1 MPEEQETSSNTN
13 QYSLGD
19 ILLFNTNDLPD
30 NQETCLNVKT
40 QEGNIVKVQTQ
51 VYKNTRF
58 IVLSDSEGLVLSE
71 NQLEEVFS
79 KVKPQT
85 NQVIIQHI
93 PTQQASLG

>member
-1 MPEEQETSSNTN
+1 MPEEQDTTSNTY
-13 QYSLGD
+13 QYNLGD
-19 ILLFNTNDLPD
+19 ILLFNTNNLPD

-58 IVLSDSEGLVLSE
+58 IVLSDCDGLVLSE
-71 NQLEEVFS
+71 DQLEEVIS

-85 NQVIIQHI
+85 NQILVKY
-93 PTQQASLG
+93 PTTGENSLR

>member
-1 MPEEQETSSNTN
+1 MTSTENENIS
-13 QYSLGD
+13 GD
-19 ILLFNTNDLPD
+19 TLIFNANNYNENLDTGLK
-30 NQETCLNVKT
+30 VKT
-40 QEGNIVKVQTQ
+40 QGGNIVKVQSQ
-51 VYKNTRF
+51 IYKNIRF

-93 PTQQASLG
+93 PTQKAPLG